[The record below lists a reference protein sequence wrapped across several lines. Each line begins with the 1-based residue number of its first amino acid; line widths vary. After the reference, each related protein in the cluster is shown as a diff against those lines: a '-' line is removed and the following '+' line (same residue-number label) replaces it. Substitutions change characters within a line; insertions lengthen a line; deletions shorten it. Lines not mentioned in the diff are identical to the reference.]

1 MLQPKRTK
9 FRKMHRGR
17 LKGKKTGLAISQS
30 QSPLALSEAERE
42 LNFALQALE
51 PCWLTGRQIEAGRR
65 VLSRRTRRGGKIIV
79 HPFPDKPVTFRPPET
94 RMGSGKGAPE
104 YWIAVI
110 KPGQLLYEIIGGF
123 PQMPR
128 SDIIGQ
134 SSARWLRSEQ
144 SAVKNRL
151 PKGAKGV
158 SPSIIREALKNA
170 SYKMPIK
177 TKIITIPI
185 P

>member
-17 LKGKKTGLAISQS
+17 LKGKKSQF
-30 QSPLALSEAERE
+30 LLFGD
-42 LNFALQALE
+42 FALQALE
-51 PCWLTGRQIEAGRR
+51 PCWLTARQIEAGRR

-110 KPGQLLYEIIGGF
+110 KPGQLLYEI
-123 PQMPR
+123 Q
-128 SDIIGQ
+128 
-134 SSARWLRSEQ
+134 
-144 SAVKNRL
+144 
-151 PKGAKGV
+151 GV
-158 SPSIIREALKNA
+158 APSIAREALKNA
-170 SYKMPIK
+170 SYKMPIQ
-177 TKIITIPI
+177 TKIVKKIL
-185 P
+185 